1 MLNSKNA
8 YKKAE
13 KSKQRKIKSDKKD
26 TKYVLKYID
35 KQIKKACKQGKFY
48 ILLDNK
54 VFKTRLFGNA
64 HFCYIDMLPKV
75 TDTLCIKG
83 YDITYFRTFPK
94 NEIKISW
101 ENEKTL

>member
-8 YKKAE
+8 YKKVE
-13 KSKQRKIKSDKKD
+13 KSKQRKIKRDKKD

-54 VFKTRLFGNA
+54 VIKTRLFGDA
-64 HFCYIDMLPKV
+64 YFCYIDTLPRV
-75 TDTLCIKG
+75 ADTLHIKG
-83 YDITYFRTFPK
+83 YDITRFMTFPK
-94 NEIKISW
+94 KEIKISW